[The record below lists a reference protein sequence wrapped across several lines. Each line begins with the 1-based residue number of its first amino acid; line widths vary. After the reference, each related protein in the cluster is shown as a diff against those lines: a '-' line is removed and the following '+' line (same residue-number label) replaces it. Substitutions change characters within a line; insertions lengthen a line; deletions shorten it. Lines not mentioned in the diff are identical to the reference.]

1 MAVINLRGNNDS
13 YQFDPED
20 LGSIIGK
27 GGMGVVFKGLS
38 VSTKMPVAIK
48 VLYREI
54 TFNISNIE
62 RERQSANIKI
72 HHQNLVEVLDFI
84 ELDGIYHIITE
95 FLEGESL
102 NKYLE
107 GKSSEESGRR
117 LSELECRAIIK
128 STLKGLAELHKNGII
143 HRDIDPSNIFLCHNG
158 GVKIMDFGIAKI
170 TGDRKKSFTGIGTMV
185 GKPHYSPPEQ
195 IKGESEKICPASDL
209 YSLGITIY
217 EMLTGSPPFN
227 VTNEYELM
235 RMQIEAPI
243 PKNALIHDSL
253 FTIIQKATEKDPK
266 NRFQSCEEFANALDS
281 INYTT
286 TIPIRKSKK
295 WVPIFFISVI
305 IIIGLTVTGLIRSKS
320 PQFYY
325 KQSFK
330 KYQIEDFNGTFSSLN
345 KAIQLES
352 NFFPAIYA
360 RGILYYNYYEKY
372 DLAVSDFTKC
382 ININPEIKELFILR
396 GLAYSQ
402 QDKQQEAIRDF
413 SEYIKY
419 FPDSVD
425 VYFYRAMSRSEIGDR
440 FGAIADY
447 DEIIKRQNYV
457 KPRKALM
464 GTVYNNKAYSL
475 VELGLYN
482 SALPIVNYALNLEPK
497 ESYIW
502 GTRGELYYHIHEYES
517 CISDMTKAIE
527 LEENRETK
535 ADSDDPGV
543 PFYFRG
549 LSEIHLG
556 RRVEGCKDLEK
567 ALELG
572 MSEAIDYLSKYCK

>member
-170 TGDRKKSFTGIGTMV
+170 TNEKRKSLTGIGIMI
-185 GKPHYSPPEQ
+185 GKIHYSPPEQ
-195 IKGESEKICPASDL
+195 IKGESSIIGPSSDL
-209 YSLGITIY
+209 YSIGITLY
-217 EMLTGSPPFN
+217 EMLTGHPPFN
-227 VTNEYELM
+227 VTNEFDLM
-235 RMQIEAPI
+235 RMQIEDPI
-243 PKNALIHDSL
+243 PANTLIPDSL
-253 FTIIQKATEKDPK
+253 FKVIQKATEKDPK
-266 NRFQSCEEFANALDS
+266 KRFQSCGEFINALDFTNS
-281 INYTT
+281 VDNIL
-286 TIPIRKSKK
+286 PKKKKK
-295 WVPIFFISVI
+295 WVPITLISVI
-305 IIIGLTVTGLIRSKS
+305 ILLVFFIWFFTGFSRSR
-320 PQFYY
+320 FYFS
-325 KQSFK
+325 QAQGR
-330 KYQIEDFNGTFSSLN
+330 YQKEDFIGSLNYIN
-345 KAIQLES
+345 KAIELDANDIIAYYLRGFTHLYGINNYER
-352 NFFPAIYA
+352 AIQ
-360 RGILYYNYYEKY
+360 
-372 DLAVSDFTKC
+372 DFSKC
-382 ININPEIKELFILR
+382 IQLNPNFLEAFAMRGKAYQKLR
-396 GLAYSQ
+396 
-402 QDKQQEAIRDF
+402 KHNEAIQDF
-413 SEYIKY
+413 NAYIY
-419 FPDSVD
+419 NNPDSID
-425 VYFYRAMSRSEIGDR
+425 IYFERALSRLELGDQI
-440 FGAIADY
+440 GAINDY
-447 DEIIKRQNYV
+447 DEIIKRKDHV
-457 KPRKALM
+457 KSSSVLL
-464 GTVYNNKAYSL
+464 GTVYNNKAYAL
-475 VELGLYN
+475 VLLGEYD
-482 SALPIVNYALNLEPK
+482 SALPIVNYALSLEPQ

-502 GTRGELYYHIHEYES
+502 GTRGELYYHIHEYEK
-517 CISDMTKAIE
+517 CISDMTKSIE
-527 LEENRETK
+527 LEENKETK
-535 ADSDDPGV
+535 ARSDDPGV
-543 PFYFRG
+543 PYYFKG

-556 RRVEGCKDLEK
+556 RREDGCKDLEK

-572 MSEAIDYLSKYCK
+572 MSEAIDYLSKYCR